1 MVGPVV
7 VLAPTTPTPPPAEE
21 GSHSHGSRACLSADG
36 RSQTTK
42 KLPSMPASG
51 SADPRFRG
59 PRLFRGNIDE
69 PRTPKPGVRA
79 T

>member
-1 MVGPVV
+1 VVGPVV
-7 VLAPTTPTPPPAEE
+7 VLAHTTPAPPPAEE
-21 GSHSHGSRACLSADG
+21 GS
-36 RSQTTK
+36 
-42 KLPSMPASG
+42 

-79 T
+79 TEPVDFQSGVPVSIPDSSQLPR